1 MHFNNRPDQRSEW
14 LEKVSPVIG
23 LEGASR
29 LLQPMIIL
37 PVRTSWVTTLLTGA
51 ALLLCV
57 YLASLKLLD
66 LPCLLEG
73 CSKIINSHYGSIGP
87 VPVSI
92 LAIPLWLL
100 LTLPAAKPGH
110 QSIQFAAATALG
122 FGAIGFMYIQ
132 FFILHG
138 FCLFCTAHAFCAIAV
153 VFTLGRRG
161 RAAACL
167 PSLILALALPLVL
180 AVKIHASRQLAQ
192 PPASAIAGPTGMAV
206 RLFPNMVPNQAAY
219 AWLGNLDSQSPLLI
233 VSLQCPHCLDLLEA
247 VMRHPQFGTL
257 KAAKVLIVTAEAD
270 HDYTLAM
277 LAAIL
282 SAGPEPQKGFAA
294 VFSQISLL
302 RDPLLTHDGKTLRK
316 RLAIL
321 FPRYPQFLEQA
332 RKQDTVQMQIISHF
346 PLRSTPF
353 CLRSNGEARYTVQPA
368 DLLFN

>member
-1 MHFNNRPDQRSEW
+1 
-14 LEKVSPVIG
+14 
-23 LEGASR
+23 
-29 LLQPMIIL
+29 MITL
-37 PVRTSWVTTLLTGA
+37 PARISWVTTLLTGA

-73 CSKIINSHYGSIGP
+73 CDKIIISRYGSIGP

-92 LAIPLWLL
+92 LAMPLWLL
-100 LTLPAAKPGH
+100 LTLPAARPGH

-122 FGAIGFMYIQ
+122 FGAIGFMCIQ

-138 FCLFCTAHAFCAIAV
+138 FCLFCTAHALCALAV
-153 VFTLGRRG
+153 VFTLCRWG
-161 RAAACL
+161 RAAAWL

-180 AVKIHASRQLAQ
+180 AVKLHANSKFSSQSV
-192 PPASAIAGPTGMAV
+192 SAISSSTGMYV

-219 AWLGNLDSQSPLLI
+219 AWLGNLDSQSPLLV

-247 VMRHPQFGTL
+247 TMRHPQFGTL
-257 KAAKVLIVTAEAD
+257 KAAKVLMVTAETD
-270 HDYTLAM
+270 HDNTLAI

-282 SAGPEPQKGFAA
+282 SASPEPQKGFIA
-294 VFSQISLL
+294 VFSQISQL
-302 RDPLLTHDGKTLRK
+302 RDPLLTHDSKMLRE

-332 RKQDTVQMQIISHF
+332 RRQDTVQMQIISHF
-346 PLRSTPF
+346 PIRSTPF
-353 CLRSNGEARYTVQPA
+353 YLRSNGEARYTVQPA
-368 DLLFN
+368 DLLFK